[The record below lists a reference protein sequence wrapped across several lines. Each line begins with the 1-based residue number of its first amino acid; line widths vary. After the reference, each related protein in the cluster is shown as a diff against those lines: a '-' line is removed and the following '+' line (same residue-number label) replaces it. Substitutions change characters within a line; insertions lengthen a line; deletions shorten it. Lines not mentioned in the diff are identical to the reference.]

1 MEYYNINKTYL
12 IKPRETGKGE
22 LKNNNNNNNNKL
34 LGQIEKK
41 YQNDKRIDLN
51 TTIPITIRQRLLDWI

>member
-22 LKNNNNNNNNKL
+22 LKNNNNNKL
-34 LGQIEKK
+34 MG
-41 YQNDKRIDLN
+41 
-51 TTIPITIRQRLLDWI
+51 

>member
-22 LKNNNNNNNNKL
+22 LKNNNNNNKL
-34 LGQIEKK
+34 MGQIEKK

-51 TTIPITIRQRLLDWI
+51 TTIPIIMLNKSKPNTN